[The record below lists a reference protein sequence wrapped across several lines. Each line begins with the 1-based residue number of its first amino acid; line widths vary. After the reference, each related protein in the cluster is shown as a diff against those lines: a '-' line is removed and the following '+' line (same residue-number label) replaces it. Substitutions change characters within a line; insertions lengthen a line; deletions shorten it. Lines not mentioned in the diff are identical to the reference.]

1 MRVLK
6 KELWPHRVAVN
17 VDDTNMKIDEIETWL
32 GTTYGVFK
40 DRWNAVYQ
48 HNRTDYYF
56 RRGKDATMF
65 ALRWSS

>member
-6 KELWPHRVAVN
+6 KELWPYKVTVN
-17 VDDTNMKIDEIETWL
+17 VDDTTMKIDKIELWL
-32 GTTYGVFK
+32 GKTHGAFR

-56 RRGKDATMF
+56 RQGKDATMF
-65 ALRWSS
+65 SLMWS